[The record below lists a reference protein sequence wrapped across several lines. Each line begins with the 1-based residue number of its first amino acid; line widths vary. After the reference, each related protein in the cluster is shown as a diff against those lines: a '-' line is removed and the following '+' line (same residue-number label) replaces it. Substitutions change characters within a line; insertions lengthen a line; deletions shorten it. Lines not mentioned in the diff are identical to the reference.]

1 MQETTP
7 AISPKTQRTVLM
19 GLACYLLN
27 LLILP
32 GLPVLMIGWLYF
44 LRPAEPV
51 AKAYL
56 KQFWYWSITG
66 GVLLLM
72 TCVLVWWQIRAGNAT
87 AWVWL
92 VVYLLCVH
100 TTLVLMGMLSLARI
114 LAGRVCLPVW
124 PVSERH

>member
-1 MQETTP
+1 MANTTP
-7 AISPKTQRTVLM
+7 NLSGNAQRAVLA

-32 GLPVLMIGWLYF
+32 GVPVLVIGWLYF
-44 LRPAEPV
+44 LCQAAPE

-66 GVLLLM
+66 GVLLLG
-72 TCVLVWWQIRAGNAT
+72 TCVLVWWQIQAGNAT

-92 VVYLLCVH
+92 IVYLLCVH
-100 TTLVLMGMLSLARI
+100 TTLVLMGMLSLARV
-114 LAGRVCLPVW
+114 LAGKPCLPVW
-124 PVSERH
+124 PVAKRP